1 MSKTTRRAL
10 TGSSPLSVVLDQTM
24 SETSFV
30 LEATFL
36 KMVIGNLDYIY
47 IRKGEGM
54 KLKNVLMFNVEGERQ
69 HGDSR

>member
-1 MSKTTRRAL
+1 
-10 TGSSPLSVVLDQTM
+10 M

-36 KMVIGNLDYIY
+36 KMVIGKLEYIY

-54 KLKNVLMFNVEGERQ
+54 KSMNVPMFNVEGERQ
-69 HGDSR
+69 CGDGRCHSHVQKC